1 MRQFSKKKSRQW
13 KNKYQ
18 KPALLG
24 GGIDF
29 APDEPPHNSSFNLRQ
44 LRSPLTRWLEVM
56 CRMFSGLAFH
66 YLTARLQG
74 SEVRND
80 RKARPPLLGHW
91 LSRRPTRLHFAVCS
105 HLTALGSLL
114 IGERSSM
121 QTELSCSRHLLARK
135 KKLWKHVGF
144 LLRVVY
150 QLAVERSANTSLTQR
165 SEALKCYLRK

>member
-29 APDEPPHNSSFNLRQ
+29 AADEPPHNSSFNFHQ
-44 LRSPLTRWLEVM
+44 LRSPLTLWLEVM

-80 RKARPPLLGHW
+80 RKARPP
-91 LSRRPTRLHFAVCS
+91 PARLQFAVCS

-114 IGERSSM
+114 IGERSTM

-165 SEALKCYLRK
+165 SEALKCYLQK